1 MEPEGGEGEYGDL
14 NEDEDEDE
22 TMGLPDG
29 LEVEGPGGDVVA
41 EGDSN
46 EMFGVRPSTSSA

>member
-1 MEPEGGEGEYGDL
+1 MEPEGVEGEYGDL

-22 TMGLPDG
+22 TVGLPDE
-29 LEVEGPGGDVVA
+29 LEVEEPGDDVVA